1 MTTIYSHSTL
11 DAQPS
16 FDWKAALAEP
26 FLIVATSAFW
36 LVTLPPVALAVFSV
50 KIWDT
55 MTGLLQRQANPL
67 ILRRGNT
74 TSGHPSLAQRRSTK
88 QA

>member
-1 MTTIYSHSTL
+1 MTTTYSHSTL
-11 DAQPS
+11 DSQPS

-36 LVTLPPVALAVFSV
+36 LVTLPLRRARRLQRQDLGHDDW
-50 KIWDT
+50 I
-55 MTGLLQRQANPL
+55 LQRQANPL
-67 ILRRGNT
+67 ILRRGNM
-74 TSGHPSLAQRRSTK
+74 TSSDPSLAQRRSTK